1 MYFGGQIKPE
11 FPVWSTH
18 KPSIEPHQHYPSLAQ
33 ADSERPF
40 TPALQSL
47 VKIRSPSLQTAG
59 FWAGLGSQ
67 WEARACMAT
76 ADAAIA
82 LHPPWQESSA
92 GREVVDQCG
101 ESQCHPNRADTIY
114 EQVILIKA
122 GVIDLDKGEKR
133 SLLAEERQSFSGR
146 NSNYIHH
153 RYILMATLYTILKE
167 TIWTVVKGFISS
179 LWPYPSKMTGL
190 SNTSLSVYFLLIKTI
205 IIAYHRT

>member
-33 ADSERPF
+33 ADSKRPF

-47 VKIRSPSLQTAG
+47 VKIRSPSLQTTG

-92 GREVVDQCG
+92 GREVVDEWD

-122 GVIDLDKGEKR
+122 GAIDSDKGEKEACWQR
-133 SLLAEERQSFSGR
+133 KDNPSVVGTQIIFISGISLWL
-146 NSNYIHH
+146 
-153 RYILMATLYTILKE
+153 RYIPSWRRQFGLWWRVSFPHFDHIPAKWQDFPTLVCI
-167 TIWTVVKGFISS
+167 F
-179 LWPYPSKMTGL
+179 P
-190 SNTSLSVYFLLIKTI
+190 
-205 IIAYHRT
+205 AH